1 MGFLFCK
8 ISQLSTEVLTTFI
21 WNFARSCSVILG
33 QQLNRRKEQKIEN
46 ETQVS
51 TNNCSESDLSTNYW
65 VFLSTIFF
73 IYSIPRETISGFS
86 LFDFVQEYRVDTLEC
101 ERVYSRESRVWK
113 SKLTRNGTYD
123 AVPVDLTHFMR
134 VVSISVPINIVRLDI
149 FQSHNYVEGYIFIL

>member
-101 ERVYSRESRVWK
+101 ERVYSRESRV
-113 SKLTRNGTYD
+113 
-123 AVPVDLTHFMR
+123 
-134 VVSISVPINIVRLDI
+134 
-149 FQSHNYVEGYIFIL
+149 

>member
-1 MGFLFCK
+1 MGF
-8 ISQLSTEVLTTFI
+8 FI
-21 WNFARSCSVILG
+21 YN
-33 QQLNRRKEQKIEN
+33 
-46 ETQVS
+46 
-51 TNNCSESDLSTNYW
+51 
-65 VFLSTIFF
+65 FF

-113 SKLTRNGTYD
+113 SKLTRNGKYD

-149 FQSHNYVEGYIFIL
+149 FHSHNYVEGYIFIL